1 MLGRDFRIKRLSAR
15 EILDS
20 RGKPTVEVWLE
31 TKSGQVVDAVPSGA
45 SRGTKEAWELR
56 DGKKE
61 YWGEGVSQAV
71 ENVNQI
77 LAPVLLGKDV
87 RQQAKID
94 QLLIDLDGTENK
106 SRLGANALLPVSL
119 AVSRAAAQVSHLPLW
134 RYLYQLFQN
143 LDGRPSI
150 GLPQPSFNVL
160 NGGAHAGNQL
170 AFQEFMVLPWRES
183 FRENLRAGAE
193 IYQGLREILL
203 KAKGRGAINVGDEGG
218 MAPPLSQTSVALD
231 FLQRAMTH
239 FSGGKLG
246 LDCAAN
252 EFYQDGLYRLDGQT
266 FNRQQLLSF
275 YQQLAKKYPLRL
287 LEDPFAEEDWA
298 GFTEITRQLGEE
310 IIIVGDD
317 LLTTHVAQMKKAK
330 EEKAVNGV
338 IIKPNQVG
346 TLTETFQA
354 VAEGQ
359 KNKWKIVVSHR
370 SGETNDDFIA
380 DLAVGV
386 GADFIKAGAPARGE
400 RVVKYNRLLA
410 IEEEINEQG

>member
-1 MLGRDFRIKRLSAR
+1 MLGRSFRIKKLAAR

-31 TKSGQVVDAVPSGA
+31 TGSGRVIDAAPSGA
-45 SRGTKEAWELR
+45 SRGSQEAWELR
-56 DGKKE
+56 DGKQE

-77 LAPVLLGKDV
+77 LAPILLGKNV
-87 RQQAKID
+87 RQQAEID
-94 QLLIDLDGTENK
+94 QLLINLDGTKNK
-106 SRLGANALLPVSL
+106 SRLGANAILPVSL
-119 AVSRAAAQVSHLPLW
+119 AVSRAAAQTHHLPLW
-134 RYLYQLFQN
+134 RYLSQLFQSQGGN
-143 LDGRPSI
+143 HLP
-150 GLPQPSFNVL
+150 GLPQPSFNIL

-170 AFQEFMVLPWRES
+170 AFQEFMVLPEQKT

-193 IYQGLREILL
+193 IYQGLRKILL

-231 FLQRAMTH
+231 FLQQAMAN
-239 FSGGKLG
+239 FPQGKLA

-252 EFYQDGLYRLDGQT
+252 EFYKDQVYYLDGQT
-266 FNRQQLLSF
+266 FNRSKLLFF
-275 YQQLAKKYPLRL
+275 YQQLVKKYPFRF
-287 LEDPFAEEDWA
+287 LEDPFSEEDWE
-298 GFTEITRQLGEE
+298 GFQEITRQLGGEVV
-310 IIIVGDD
+310 IVGDD
-317 LLTTHVAQMKKAK
+317 LLTTHIAQMKKA
-330 EEKAVNGV
+330 EEKKAVNGV

-346 TLTETFQA
+346 TLMETFQA
-354 VAEGQ
+354 IAEGQ
-359 KNKWKIVVSHR
+359 KNQWKIVVSHR
-370 SGETNDDFIA
+370 SGETNDDFIS